1 MDGTHFAKYLAH
13 SQMTVLE
20 EVVDGWME
28 KYMYLFLGCNLLLC
42 LPFCCDMFLEVS
54 RTERPLGNSYLSGCS
69 FGCPNSGIYKNLK
82 AGDLAHN
89 FSCRLCVD
97 VFDHC
102 PLYFSSNSQSWV
114 FSILHLL

>member
-20 EVVDGWME
+20 EVVEGWLE

-54 RTERPLGNSYLSGCS
+54 KTE
-69 FGCPNSGIYKNLK
+69 NLWETPSTHLIV
-82 AGDLAHN
+82 ALASLTQE
-89 FSCRLCVD
+89 FRR
-97 VFDHC
+97 
-102 PLYFSSNSQSWV
+102 
-114 FSILHLL
+114 I